1 MPNHS
6 FRKPI
11 RGQSP
16 ISYCKAEKDS
26 GPTSIFRTHLPSKM
40 TYAPHWFLIF
50 LVSATILGCSSTPEK
65 NSTEWIGYTEKGK
78 ASLYADKHQ
87 FRKTASGEL
96 YNHDLKTA
104 AHRTIPIGSKIEVT
118 NVNNG
123 RTVIATVND
132 RGPFVK
138 GRIVDLSKSAFT
150 SIGNPSLGLITV
162 EIEVI
167 E

>member
-1 MPNHS
+1 MKH
-6 FRKPI
+6 
-11 RGQSP
+11 
-16 ISYCKAEKDS
+16 A
-26 GPTSIFRTHLPSKM
+26 L
-40 TYAPHWFLIF
+40 HWLIMF
-50 LVSATILGCSSTPEK
+50 LVSAAVLGCSSTPSRVEGK
-65 NSTEWIGYTEKGK
+65 WIGYTETGK

-104 AHRTIPIGSKIEVT
+104 AHRTIPLGSKIEIT

-123 RTVIATVND
+123 KTVIATVND

-138 GRIVDLSKSAFT
+138 DRIVDLSKSAFS
-150 SIGNPSLGLITV
+150 SIGNTASGLLNVQIV
-162 EIEVI
+162 VI